1 MKSFKFQQFEIQQSK
16 EVFRVGTDAVL
27 LGAMVEVSSFKN
39 ILEIGVGTGIIS
51 LMIAQRN
58 PNAQIMSID
67 INEKA
72 YELAKRNFDNSI
84 FSDRL
89 NLVLGDFTH
98 YQFPDK
104 TSFDLIV
111 SNPPYFDEN
120 NSSKDVVA
128 RQKIKLNFKQ
138 LIVNSVKYL
147 SDNGQLSII
156 IPAQFYHEVYDLA
169 KIHQLFL
176 VRQINIFGI
185 AGGEKKRLILSF
197 SKKQSP
203 LSEEDFIIEKSPR
216 NYSDSYLELTK
227 EFHVFS
233 K

>member
-1 MKSFKFQQFEIQQSK
+1 MKSFKFQQFEIHQSK
-16 EVFRVGTDAVL
+16 DVFRVGTDAVL
-27 LGAMVEVSSFKN
+27 LGAMVDVLPFKN
-39 ILEIGVGTGIIS
+39 VLEVGVGTGIIS
-51 LMIAQRN
+51 LMMAQRN
-58 PNAQIMSID
+58 PNAQIMGID

-84 FSDRL
+84 FSNRL
-89 NLVLGDFTH
+89 DLVLGDFTD
-98 YQFPDK
+98 YQFSSG

-120 NSSKDVVA
+120 SSSKDVVA
-128 RQKIKLNFKQ
+128 RQKIKLNFEQ

-156 IPAQFYHEVYDLA
+156 IPAQFYNEVDDLA
-169 KIHQLFL
+169 KRNHLFL
-176 VRQINIFGI
+176 VRKINIFGI
-185 AGGEKKRLILSF
+185 EGGEIKRLVLSF
-197 SKKQSP
+197 SKKQAP
-203 LSEEDFIIEKSPR
+203 LFEENFIIEKSPR